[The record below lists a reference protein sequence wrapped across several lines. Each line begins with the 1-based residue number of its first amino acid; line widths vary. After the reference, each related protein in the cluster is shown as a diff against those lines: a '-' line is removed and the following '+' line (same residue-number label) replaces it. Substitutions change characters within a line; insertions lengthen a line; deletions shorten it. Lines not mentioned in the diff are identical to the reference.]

1 MAMRTK
7 LIYQEDSYVKE
18 FEASVVDVLGG
29 KVVLDKTAFHDGEG
43 GVQADTGYLEA
54 AGARYRARAA
64 REGDEVVHLVEGQH
78 ALKPGDAVKGVL
90 DWEPRYRKMRL
101 HTAAHM
107 LSAIL
112 YRRHNALITGGEII
126 PEYARDDFSIEGD
139 MNAVRRAFEEAVAE
153 LNELAARGIEVKV
166 YWLPREEAL
175 KIPGITK
182 LAERAP
188 PNIPVL
194 RIVEIPGVDVQADGG
209 PHVRNT
215 AEIGQVKILKVENR
229 GKNKKR
235 IYYTV

>member
-1 MAMRTK
+1 MRTK
-7 LIYQEDSYVKE
+7 LLYQEDSYIRE
-18 FEASVVDVLGG
+18 FEATVLDVIGN

-54 AGARYRARAA
+54 SGVRYKARAGK
-64 REGDEVVHLVEGQH
+64 EGGEVVHIIEGEH
-78 ALKPGDAVKGVL
+78 SLKPGDVVKGVL

-107 LSAIL
+107 LSAVL
-112 YRRHNALITGGEII
+112 YKRYNALITGGDIT

-139 MNAVRRAFEEAVAE
+139 MSQVRRAFEEAVAE
-153 LNELAARGIEVKV
+153 VNELAARGIEVKV

-182 LAERAP
+182 LAEKAP
-188 PNIPVL
+188 PDLPVL
-194 RIVEIPGVDVQADGG
+194 RIVEIPGVDIQADGG

-229 GKNKKR
+229 GRNKKR